1 GPVKAEVVDE
11 VREVLK
17 NQLRGS
23 LLTRDEETGGPK
35 AVANI
40 LNYAERALETKLLGE
55 LEETHPELAE
65 EIRNLMFTFE
75 DIKKL
80 DDRSIQT
87 VLKEVPR
94 DMLVLALK
102 TASEDL
108 KSLIFRNVS
117 QRAAEMIRDDL
128 SAMGPVKVKDVE
140 KAQQQIIDIIRRLEA
155 EGKIAIGG
163 GAEEQYV

>member
-1 GPVKAEVVDE
+1 M
-11 VREVLK
+11 
-17 NQLRGS
+17 
-23 LLTRDEETGGPK
+23 
-35 AVANI
+35 
-40 LNYAERALETKLLGE
+40 ETKLLGE

>member
-1 GPVKAEVVDE
+1 M
-11 VREVLK
+11 
-17 NQLRGS
+17 
-23 LLTRDEETGGPK
+23 
-35 AVANI
+35 ANI
-40 LNYAERALETKLLGE
+40 LNYVDRKIETRILGE
-55 LEETHPELAE
+55 LEETQPELAE

-94 DMLVLALK
+94 DLLVLALK
-102 TASEDL
+102 TASEDI

-117 QRAAEMIRDDL
+117 QRAAEMIKDDL

-140 KAQQQIIDIIRRLEA
+140 KAQQQIIDIIRKLEA